1 MRITL
6 GHKLAAVVGL
16 LGLVS
21 VGISGFALHQAS
33 QEDQRTAVTEAIWDA
48 GLQARTLAQAIE
60 HAVVQATAVYT
71 ATDTDEAKGRLSA
84 LQAALAEVERSRA
97 PFLVAMDGQLSP
109 ERKRKLDLTVK
120 EFVSYQT
127 DTAELGLTISPKA
140 ALIQATD
147 EATVKNR
154 ERMVREI
161 NALGTEVLTRLEV
174 QRAAAAEAQRWAT
187 LTLLTVP
194 AIALVCG
201 LLAAF
206 WIIVSQI
213 QRPLH
218 RLKGTMQTLAADQL
232 DGVIPFTKRRDEIGE
247 MAQAIQA
254 FQITL
259 VEKRQL
265 DAQAEARTTED
276 VRRATALAEA
286 TRAFEADT
294 ESTVADLTNS
304 AATMQVA
311 ADTLSG
317 TAGDTTAQAIRVANA
332 SDQSAGVIDSIAGAA
347 EELSSSAREIEEQ
360 VRHTNE
366 IASVALSD
374 TRGLETTVGALSRA
388 ASEIGAVVTLIRSV
402 ADQTNLLALNATI
415 EAARAGA
422 AGRGFAVV
430 AAEVKTLASQT
441 ALATDRI
448 TGQVEAIQV
457 AADGTAGAIGSIGR
471 TIARMN
477 EIAAEVAAAADQ
489 QGQASQ
495 EIARAIASAAADA
508 RTVSESVGGVQEA
521 AASNEVQATQV
532 RNSALQVTGGA
543 HSLQRAIETF
553 LGRVRA
559 V

>member
-6 GHKLAAVVGL
+6 GQKLAAVVGL
-16 LGLVS
+16 LGLIS
-21 VGISGFALHQAS
+21 VGISAFALHLAA

-71 ATDTDEAKGRLSA
+71 ASDTDEAKTRLST
-84 LQAALAEVERSRA
+84 LQAALAEVEQSRG
-97 PFLVAMDGQLSP
+97 PFLAAMDGQLVP
-109 ERKRKLDLTVK
+109 ERKRRLDLAIK
-120 EFVSYQT
+120 EFIAYQT

-174 QRAAAAEAQRWAT
+174 QRATVAEAQRWAT
-187 LTLLTVP
+187 LTLLGGP
-194 AIALVCG
+194 ALALILG
-201 LLAAF
+201 LLAAL
-206 WIIVSQI
+206 WIIISQI

-218 RLKGTMQTLAADQL
+218 RLKGTMQILAADEL
-232 DGVIPFTKRRDEIGE
+232 DGMIPFTKRRDEIGE
-247 MAQAIQA
+247 MALAIQA

-259 VEKRQL
+259 IEKRQL
-265 DAQAEARTTED
+265 DARAEVRTAED

-286 TRAFEADT
+286 TRAFEIDAG
-294 ESTVADLTNS
+294 STVADLANS
-304 AATMQVA
+304 AATMQAA

-317 TAGDTTAQAIRVANA
+317 TAGDTTAQIVRVARA
-332 SDQSAGVIDSIAGAA
+332 SDHSAGVIDSIAGAA

-360 VRHTNE
+360 VQHTNA

-374 TRGLETTVGALSRA
+374 TRGLETTVSALSQA

-430 AAEVKTLASQT
+430 AAEVKALASQT

-457 AADGTAGAIGSIGR
+457 AADGTAGAIGSIAQ
-471 TIARMN
+471 TIARMSQ
-477 EIAAEVAAAADQ
+477 IAAEVAAAADQ

-495 EIARAIASAAADA
+495 EIARAISSAAADA
-508 RTVSESVGGVQEA
+508 RTVSESVGSVQAA
-521 AASNEVQATQV
+521 AASNEVQAAQV
-532 RNSALQVTGGA
+532 RNSALQVTTGA
-543 HSLQRAIETF
+543 HSLQGAIESF
-553 LGRVRA
+553 LNRVRA
-559 V
+559 A